1 MENKSFFFFFLNIFI
16 LSLETIKINRELFS
30 IINFNCNLF
39 MKVKMNKIDN
49 AMHLLKDEM
58 FKDLYLSII
67 KQTKETGYKSELN
80 I

>member
-1 MENKSFFFFFLNIFI
+1 
-16 LSLETIKINRELFS
+16 
-30 IINFNCNLF
+30 